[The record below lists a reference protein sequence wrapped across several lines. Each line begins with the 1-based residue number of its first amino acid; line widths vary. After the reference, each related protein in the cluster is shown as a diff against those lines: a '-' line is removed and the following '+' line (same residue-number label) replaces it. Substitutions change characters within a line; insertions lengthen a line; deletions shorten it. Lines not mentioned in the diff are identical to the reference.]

1 MSAVH
6 ASIALA
12 IVALALFL
20 LAQLFDNL
28 ALNKRKLDDRL
39 ARIHTASFFAEA
51 SRVALGFAILIALIG
66 AFS

>member
-1 MSAVH
+1 MNAGYVAV
-6 ASIALA
+6 ALT

>member
-1 MSAVH
+1 MNAGYVAV
-6 ASIALA
+6 ALT

-28 ALNKRKLDDRL
+28 ALNKCTLDDRL

>member
-1 MSAVH
+1 MNAGYVAV
-6 ASIALA
+6 ALT

-28 ALNKRKLDDRL
+28 ALNKCTLDDRL

-51 SRVALGFAILIALIG
+51 SSVAIFFAIIMALIG

>member
-1 MSAVH
+1 MNAGFVSL
-6 ASIALA
+6 ALA

-28 ALNKRKLDDRL
+28 ALNKHTLDDRL